1 MKQATKYD
9 STQQLLDKYGVGK
22 TPLKEPAKRSHAPV
36 EQDRRTSSDRIFIVP
51 PPTANI
57 PRNRPSLPSGPAP
70 VQEDSTRRVTSGPHS
85 PPDGTQGPEITAEFA
100 PNAFDQSAQYA
111 RPGPSERRWFDRL
124 LDSIMGEDE
133 TLAMQR
139 LALVCSQCRLVNGL
153 APPGVRTLE
162 EVGKWRCRECGA
174 WNGEEPEAVRI
185 VRDVAKEERP
195 EAKESGDRP
204 EAGAAAETPDSV
216 KAEAEEE

>member
-1 MKQATKYD
+1 
-9 STQQLLDKYGVGK
+9 
-22 TPLKEPAKRSHAPV
+22 
-36 EQDRRTSSDRIFIVP
+36 
-51 PPTANI
+51 
-57 PRNRPSLPSGPAP
+57 
-70 VQEDSTRRVTSGPHS
+70 
-85 PPDGTQGPEITAEFA
+85 
-100 PNAFDQSAQYA
+100 
-111 RPGPSERRWFDRL
+111 
-124 LDSIMGEDE
+124 
-133 TLAMQR
+133 
-139 LALVCSQCRLVNGL
+139 
-153 APPGVRTLE
+153 LE